1 VRGVSET
8 LTGRA
13 AMVDLAPLAACEARA
28 ADPACD
34 WRDLW
39 LKGGFPDALRDD
51 HWAWWEAYLRSVLER
66 DLPQYGLRTDPVFM
80 RRLLTMLAHAQGG
93 IANAS
98 QIGSALGV
106 NYLTVQRHLDVL
118 ERIFLLRR
126 LPPYFRNV
134 GKRLVKAPKLYLR
147 DTGLLHYLLNIRSHQ
162 ELEAHPVRGASW
174 ETFVIEDVLRREA
187 VAHPGSGAYFW
198 RTAAG
203 AEADLVLDRGRA
215 RVVVEVKTAYG
226 GSGRQLRVL
235 REAMR
240 DIGASRAWIVDQ
252 GSGVERVDHGV
263 ARAGFAEVVEGVPG

>member
-1 VRGVSET
+1 
-8 LTGRA
+8 
-13 AMVDLAPLAACEARA
+13 
-28 ADPACD
+28 
-34 WRDLW
+34 
-39 LKGGFPDALRDD
+39 
-51 HWAWWEAYLRSVLER
+51 
-66 DLPQYGLRTDPVFM
+66 
-80 RRLLTMLAHAQGG
+80 MLAHAQGG

-98 QIGSALGV
+98 QFGSALGV

-147 DTGLLHYLLNIRSHQ
+147 DTGLLHYLLNIHNRDD
-162 ELEAHPVRGASW
+162 LEAHPVRGASW

-252 GSGVERVDHGV
+252 GSGVERVDRTI
-263 ARAGFAEVVEGVPG
+263 ARAGFGDVVEGVPG